1 MRIVALIVAVVS
13 FPLLAEAA
21 DKDAR
26 FGSPRTLA
34 LSGGI
39 SLYNARTG
47 GTNITV
53 LSLAPTGMY
62 FVADEFAVGLG
73 LGLGWLKPSQ
83 GDSSTTV
90 SLAPTV
96 GFNVPVAPA
105 ISVFPQVGVGYRHN
119 SGGGGSSY
127 SSYSA
132 SSVAL
137 QGFVPILVHVGNFF
151 LGGGPMLEREI
162 YSSYDVGGA
171 SHDAE
176 ETTTFGLMTMLG
188 GWL

>member
-34 LSGGI
+34 LSGSI

-47 GTNITV
+47 DTNLTV
-53 LSLAPTGMY
+53 LSLAPTGMF
-62 FVADEFAVGLG
+62 FVTDNFAVGLG
-73 LGLGWLKPSQ
+73 LGLGWFKPSD
-83 GDSSTTV
+83 GDSTTTV
-90 SLAPTV
+90 SFVPTV
-96 GFNVPVAPA
+96 GLNVPVAPA
-105 ISVFPQVGVGYRHN
+105 VSVFPQVGVGYGRN
-119 SGGGGSSY
+119 SAGGGGSSF
-127 SSYSA
+127 SSTR
-132 SSVAL
+132 VAL
-137 QGFVPILVHVGNFF
+137 QGFVPVLVHVGNFF

-162 YSSYDVGGA
+162 YASYESSGV
-171 SHDAE
+171 SRDAN